1 MDTPDFQLINLKK
14 PKWRFLLILHQNPN
28 SVKIDSYIQQLLLD
42 HEMVIVPGFGA
53 FISEYQPAQLDN
65 ESDEIKPPSTRTV
78 FNPQIK
84 NNDGLLVGYVA
95 EATRSSHFE
104 ALQKI
109 EKERDNILYQLDKG
123 EKVELLDLG
132 VLYYDQQNELV
143 FISEKDKSHSLE
155 SFGLGATS
163 LKEPEIEEPAEP
175 EAVAEEEQTEDAP
188 PVVVPVEPEMDEP
201 EISEKPPQE
210 EEQSQEEKQPAEESV
225 EELEEQEESQPEEE
239 EIAGEE
245 PIEEKEEEEIV
256 AVVPPV
262 TEAPVAEKEEKKRK
276 GGWIWLLVILIP
288 LIAVSVFILMKD
300 KTPEKQVEKETVV
313 NTPEEKS
320 EPVAVIDS
328 TISDSTQIEVSDS
341 ISQAEEL
348 PKQEPVVEET
358 GPKFYLIGGSFKAEE
373 NAETYLQTLKADGY
387 EPFHLGKYGSFYIV
401 GIGKYDTE
409 DEALSAKNEFLDKN
423 PDSGIWILEK

>member
-42 HEMVIVPGFGA
+42 HEMVIIPGFGA
-53 FISEYQPAQLDN
+53 FISEYQPAQVDN

-78 FNPQIK
+78 FNSQIK

-109 EKERDNILYQLDKG
+109 EKERDNILYQLDKD

-132 VLYYDQQNELV
+132 ILYYNEKNELV

-155 SFGLGATS
+155 SFGLEATS

-175 EAVAEEEQTEDAP
+175 EAVAEEDQTEEVP
-188 PVVVPVEPEMDEP
+188 PAVVPLESENEEQ
-201 EISEKPPQE
+201 EISEELPEDEEQSHE
-210 EEQSQEEKQPAEESV
+210 EEQPEEKPAEDT
-225 EELEEQEESQPEEE
+225 EEQAKSQAEEE
-239 EIAGEE
+239 EITGEE
-245 PIEEKEEEEIV
+245 PTEENEEEEVI

-288 LIAVSVFILMKD
+288 LLAVSVFILLKD
-300 KTPEKQVEKETVV
+300 KTPKQTVEKETVL
-313 NTPEEKS
+313 NTPEEKP
-320 EPVAVIDS
+320 EPVSEVDS
-328 TISDSTQIEVSDS
+328 TITDSTQIAGIDS
-341 ISQAEEL
+341 IAQAEEL
-348 PKQEPVVEET
+348 PYQEPVVEET
-358 GPKFYLIGGSFKAEE
+358 GPKFYLIGGSFKEEE
-373 NAETYLQTLKADGY
+373 NAETYLQTLKAEGY

-409 DEALSAKNEFLDKN
+409 DEALAAKNEFLDKN
-423 PDSGIWILEK
+423 PDSGIWVLEK